1 MRVLLT
7 GGAGYIGSHTAL
19 CLLQAGYDVVAM
31 DNLSNASPEALRRV
45 EELTGRK
52 VPLVVGD
59 CTQEEAVA
67 AVFEQ
72 YPIDAVIHFAG
83 LKAVG
88 ESVQKPLDYYQ
99 NNLDAT
105 MTLCRVMPK
114 FGCSVLVFSSSATV
128 YGTNQEM
135 PLREDF
141 PTGCTNPYGW
151 TKWISERI
159 LTDVAF
165 ADSSRSFVLLR
176 YFNPIGAHESGRIG
190 EDPSGIP
197 NNLMPYIC
205 QVASGKLDHLNVFGN
220 DYPTRDGTGERDYI
234 HVMDL
239 AEGHLAALQ
248 YALAHKGVD
257 IFNLGTGEAYSVLD
271 IVHAFE
277 RANDLII
284 PYQIAPRRP
293 GDIAVCYADPQRAAA
308 KLSWRAHRN
317 LATMCRD
324 AWNWQKNNPRGY
336 EDNQA

>member
-19 CLLQAGYDVVAM
+19 LLLQKGHETVVL
-31 DNLSNASPEALRRV
+31 DNLYNSSPESLRRV
-45 EELTGRK
+45 EELTGK
-52 VPLVVGD
+52 SVPLVVGD
-59 CTQEEAVA
+59 CTDEKTVA
-67 AVFEQ
+67 SVFEQ
-72 YPIDAVIHFAG
+72 YPGIDAVIHFAG

-88 ESVQKPLDYYQ
+88 ESVEKPLDYYQ

-114 FGCSVLVFSSSATV
+114 YGCKVLVFSSSATV

-159 LTDVAF
+159 LTDVAK
-165 ADSSRSFVLLR
+165 ADPTRSFILLR
-176 YFNPIGAHESGRIG
+176 YFNPIGAHESGKIG

-197 NNLMPYIC
+197 NNLMPFIC
-205 QVASGKLDHLNVFGN
+205 QVASGKLDHLRVFGN

-239 AEGHLAALQ
+239 AEGHLAALD
-248 YALAHKGVD
+248 YAVRHSGVE
-257 IFNLGTGEAYSVLD
+257 IFNLGTGTPYSVLD
-271 IVHAFE
+271 IVHTFE
-277 RANDLII
+277 KVNDLKI
-284 PYQIAPRRP
+284 PYEIVPRRA
-293 GDIAVCYADPQRAAA
+293 GDIAVCYADATRANTLLHWEA
-308 KLSWRAHRN
+308 KRDLDA
-317 LATMCRD
+317 MCRD
-324 AWNWQKNNPRGY
+324 AWNWQKQNPKGY
-336 EDNQA
+336 HQ

>member
-19 CLLQAGYDVVAM
+19 TLLNQGSEVVVL
-31 DNLSNASPEALRRV
+31 DNLNNSSPEALKRV
-45 EELTGRK
+45 EELTGK
-52 VPLVVGD
+52 KAPLVVGD
-59 CTQEEAVA
+59 CTDEATVEK
-67 AVFEQ
+67 VFAQ
-72 YPIDAVIHFAG
+72 YSPIDAVVHFAG

-88 ESVQKPLDYYQ
+88 ESVAKPLDYYQ

-114 FGCSVLVFSSSATV
+114 YGCRALVFSSSATV
-128 YGTNQEM
+128 YGTNQTM

-159 LTDVAF
+159 LTDVAA
-165 ADSSRSFVLLR
+165 ADPRCSFVLLR

-190 EDPSGIP
+190 EDPTGIP

-205 QVASGKLDHLNVFGN
+205 QVASGKLDHLRVFGN

-239 AEGHLAALQ
+239 AEGHLAALD
-248 YALAHKGVD
+248 YALQHQGVE
-257 IFNLGTGEAYSVLD
+257 IFNLGTGTPYSVLD

-277 RANDLII
+277 KANGLAI
-284 PYQIAPRRP
+284 PYEITPRRP
-293 GDIAVCYADPQRAAA
+293 GDIAVCYADPA
-308 KLSWRAHRN
+308 KAREQLHWQAKRDLTA
-317 LATMCRD
+317 MCRD
-324 AWNWQKNNPRGY
+324 AWNWQKQNPKGY
-336 EDNQA
+336 SDQE

>member
-19 CLLQAGYDVVAM
+19 VLLQQGHEVVVL
-31 DNLSNASPEALRRV
+31 DNLTNASREGLRRV
-45 EELTGRK
+45 EELTGKK
-52 VPLVVGD
+52 VPLIVGD
-59 CTQEEAVA
+59 CTDEKAVA
-67 AVFEQ
+67 SVFDQ
-72 YPIDAVIHFAG
+72 YQIDAVIHFAG

-88 ESVQKPLDYYQ
+88 ESVAKPLDYYQ

-105 MTLCRVMPK
+105 MTLCRVMPRY
-114 FGCSVLVFSSSATV
+114 GCKTLVFSSSATV
-128 YGTNQEM
+128 YGTNQTM

-159 LTDVAF
+159 LTDVAA
-165 ADSSRSFVLLR
+165 ADPTRSFVLLR

-205 QVASGKLDHLNVFGN
+205 QVASGKLDHLRVFGN

-239 AEGHLAALQ
+239 AEGHLAALD
-248 YALAHKGVD
+248 YAMQRTGVE
-257 IFNLGTGEAYSVLD
+257 IFNLGTGTPYSVLD

-277 RANDLII
+277 SANALTI
-284 PYQIAPRRP
+284 PYEITPRRP
-293 GDIAVCYADPQRAAA
+293 GDIAACYADATRARDLLHWQA
-308 KLSWRAHRN
+308 KRDLTA
-317 LATMCRD
+317 MCRD
-324 AWNWQKNNPRGY
+324 AWNWQKQNPQGY
-336 EDNQA
+336 GAAD

>member
-19 CLLQAGYDVVAM
+19 VLLSAGHEVVVL
-31 DNLSNASPEALRRV
+31 DNLDNSSPEALKRV
-45 EELTGRK
+45 EALTGK
-52 VPLVVGD
+52 KAPLVVGD
-59 CTQEEAVA
+59 CTDEDAVA
-67 AVFEQ
+67 AVFEN
-72 YPIDAVIHFAG
+72 YGPIDAVIHFAG

-88 ESVQKPLDYYQ
+88 ESVAKPLKYYR

-105 MTLCRVMPK
+105 MTLCQVMPRY
-114 FGCSVLVFSSSATV
+114 GCRTLVFSSSATV

-159 LTDVAF
+159 LTDVAA
-165 ADSSRSFVLLR
+165 ADPTRSFVLLR

-205 QVASGKLDHLNVFGN
+205 QVASGKLDHLRVFGN

-239 AEGHLAALQ
+239 AAGHLAALD
-248 YALAHKGVD
+248 YAMDKQGVE
-257 IFNLGTGEAYSVLD
+257 IFNLGTGTPYSVLD

-277 RANDLII
+277 QANGLAI
-284 PYQIAPRRP
+284 PYEITPRRP
-293 GDIAVCYADPQRAAA
+293 GDIAVCYADATRARELLHWEA
-308 KLSWRAHRN
+308 KRDL
-317 LATMCRD
+317 TQMCRD
-324 AWNWQKNNPRGY
+324 AWNWQKQNPQGY
-336 EDNQA
+336 QG